1 LQGKV
6 VKAEKPKAVL
16 DDSSDDSAMD
26 SSELEESS
34 SDEEDEESDEDSDV
48 PVKSANGKSNGAKAE
63 EDSDEESD
71 KDSDEESDEEIAKP
85 TKSNVVIGSKPAPVV
100 DNDDEDS
107 DKDEDSDEDEKPAPV
122 AAAGQKRKEAPAETA
137 SSPIKRSKPES
148 NGSTSVFVGNL
159 SWGIDEAWL
168 ASIFEPIGGVVS
180 ARIITDRETRRPKG
194 FGYVEFETPEQA
206 AKALELKDTEVDGR
220 AINVDISHGK
230 STPGA
235 GTPRGGGA
243 GGDRTQRYGDNKV
256 SEPSATLFVG
266 NLSWET
272 TQDGLYELFGNS
284 GCQSV
289 RLPTDRET
297 GRPKGYDPLAFLY

>member
-1 LQGKV
+1 M
-6 VKAEKPKAVL
+6 E
-16 DDSSDDSAMD
+16 

-34 SDEEDEESDEDSDV
+34 SDEDDEESDEDSDV
-48 PVKSANGKSNGAKAE
+48 PVKPANGKSNGAKAE

-71 KDSDEESDEEIAKP
+71 EDSDEESDKEIAKP
-85 TKSNVVIGSKPAPVV
+85 TTSKVVSGSKPAPVA
-100 DNDDEDS
+100 NDS
-107 DKDEDSDEDEKPAPV
+107 DSDSDSDEDEKPAPV
-122 AAAGQKRKEAPAETA
+122 ASAGQKRKEAPAETA

-148 NGSTSVFVGNL
+148 NGTTSVFVGNL
-159 SWGIDEAWL
+159 SYSVDEAWL

-220 AINVDISHGK
+220 PINVDVSHGK

-243 GGDRTQRYGDNKV
+243 GGDRSQRYGDNKV

-272 TQDGLYELFGNS
+272 TQDGLYELFGNN

-289 RLPTDRET
+289 RLPTDRES
-297 GRPKGYDPLAFLY
+297 GRPKGYHHLAFLY

>member
-1 LQGKV
+1 
-6 VKAEKPKAVL
+6 
-16 DDSSDDSAMD
+16 MD
-26 SSELEESS
+26 SSELDESS
-34 SDEEDEESDEDSDV
+34 SDEEGEESDEDSDV
-48 PVKSANGKSNGAKAE
+48 PVKPANGKFNDAKAE
-63 EDSDEESD
+63 EDSDE
-71 KDSDEESDEEIAKP
+71 DSEEESDEETAKP
-85 TKSNVVIGSKPAPVV
+85 TTSKVVSGSKPAPVV
-100 DNDDEDS
+100 DDDDEDS
-107 DKDEDSDEDEKPAPV
+107 DEDSDSDEDEKPAPV

-148 NGSTSVFVGNL
+148 DGSTSVFVGNL
-159 SWGIDEAWL
+159 SWGIDEARL

-220 AINVDISHGK
+220 AINVDVSHGK

-272 TQDGLYELFGNS
+272 TQDGLYELFGNN

-297 GRPKGYDPLAFLY
+297 GRPKGYDPLGFMY

>member
-1 LQGKV
+1 M
-6 VKAEKPKAVL
+6 E
-16 DDSSDDSAMD
+16 

-34 SDEEDEESDEDSDV
+34 SDEDEEESDEDSNV
-48 PVKSANGKSNGAKAE
+48 PVKSANGKSNGSKAE
-63 EDSDEESD
+63 EGSDEESD
-71 KDSDEESDEEIAKP
+71 EDSEEESDEEIAKP
-85 TKSNVVIGSKPAPVV
+85 TMSKGFVGKEPAPDV
-100 DNDDEDS
+100 DDS
-107 DKDEDSDEDEKPAPV
+107 DSDEDSDEDEKPAPV
-122 AAAGQKRKEAPAETA
+122 ASAGQKRKEAPAETA
-137 SSPIKRSKPES
+137 SSPIKRPKPES

-220 AINVDISHGK
+220 AINVDVSHGK

-289 RLPTDRET
+289 RLPTDRES
-297 GRPKGYDPLAFLY
+297 GRPKGYDLLAFLY